1 MASTAA
7 GPSSS
12 AAGRR
17 RVALYFAPLADSVL
31 AVTASRWLG
40 RTAETAHDSG
50 GLAVPGVPG
59 HRLQRYRAA
68 PFHYGFHATLKP
80 PFQLRDGVTIDEV
93 GDCVER
99 VCAVRRAVVLPPMQ
113 VAELNDFICLR
124 PVASCPAIGKLAAD
138 LVERLDWCRRPP
150 DAAELAR
157 RRRAGLSVRQQQ
169 LLLRW
174 GYPYVLDE
182 FRFHLT
188 LTGALTDNRE
198 RAKLRRFLEDL
209 FAEALQTAVVVDRV
223 SLFVEDDGRP
233 LILSA
238 AYPLAAGGESGP
250 S

>member
-1 MASTAA
+1 
-7 GPSSS
+7 
-12 AAGRR
+12 
-17 RVALYFAPLADSVL
+17 
-31 AVTASRWLG
+31 
-40 RTAETAHDSG
+40 
-50 GLAVPGVPG
+50 
-59 HRLQRYRAA
+59 
-68 PFHYGFHATLKP
+68 
-80 PFQLRDGVTIDEV
+80 VTIDDL
-93 GDCVER
+93 GHCVER
-99 VCAVRRAVVLPPMQ
+99 VCAVRRAVVLPPLQ

-124 PVASCPAIGKLAAD
+124 PVAPCLAIDRLAAD
-138 LVERLDWCRRPP
+138 LVARLDWCRRPP

-157 RRRAGLSVRQQQ
+157 RYRAGLSVRQQQ

-198 RAKLRRFLEDL
+198 RAKLRRFLEEL

-223 SLFVEDDGRP
+223 SLFIEDDGQP

-238 AYPLAAGGESGP
+238 AYPLAAEGESGP